1 MSRSFYFGA
10 EAAAKYGNIVSEKLK
25 GRIISKRIRD
35 DKKPGSIRYEADALG
50 IEDFDLM
57 TLLETLEGM
66 CHIGTAKE
74 IEDGLYKV
82 L

>member
-1 MSRSFYFGA
+1 MGRLYYYGKE
-10 EAAAKYGNIVSEKLK
+10 EAAMYGDIVSKKLSGK
-25 GRIISKRIRD
+25 IISKRIRD

-50 IEDFDLM
+50 IEGFDLM
-57 TLLETLEGM
+57 TLLGTLEGM